1 MSLWSAE
8 QREWLQALGHDLL
21 ELTPVIGASM
31 PPPVALTTAVATPPA
46 ARASAPTLD
55 PADPLLRAL
64 LKAARRQSPSDLFA
78 LLPDPGALPREPAA
92 KRALW
97 PQLRALRKQVPAR

>member
-21 ELTPVIGASM
+21 ELTPVIGASVPM
-31 PPPVALTTAVATPPA
+31 PASLPATAAKPPA
-46 ARASAPTLD
+46 ARTESTLD
-55 PADPLLRAL
+55 PGDPLLRAL
-64 LKAARRQSPSDLFA
+64 LKAARRVSPTDLVP
-78 LLPDPGALPREPAA
+78 LLPDASALPREPAA

>member
-21 ELTPVIGASM
+21 ELTPIGGAGVAMSA
-31 PPPVALTTAVATPPA
+31 PVAMPLPARGVEATPSPDA
-46 ARASAPTLD
+46 
-55 PADPLLRAL
+55 LLRAL
-64 LKAARRQSPSDLFA
+64 LKAARRQSPGELGA
-78 LLPDPGALPREPAA
+78 LLPDPSALPREPAA